1 MADEIDNFEETQQL
15 PREGS
20 EENVETEKDLSFQNS
35 FEKRMNEILSEP
47 VAKKTKKV
55 AKKKVATPVEDVEE
69 PSLDYNSLFED
80 VYGSVFDSEKDQDKM
95 KSLRSI
101 IDKDPR
107 LKQMAMESPE
117 KFALF
122 FYRLV

>member
-20 EENVETEKDLSFQNS
+20 EENVETEKDISFQNS

-101 IDKDPR
+101 VDKDPR